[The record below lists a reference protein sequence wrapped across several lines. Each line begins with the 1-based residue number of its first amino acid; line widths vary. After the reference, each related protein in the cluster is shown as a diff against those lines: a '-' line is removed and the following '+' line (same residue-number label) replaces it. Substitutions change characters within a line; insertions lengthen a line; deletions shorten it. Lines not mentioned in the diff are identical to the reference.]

1 MCTKNVVSILQRF
14 ILLHPQLIDLSL
26 DRINKLA
33 EKLGNPEKN
42 IKNIIH
48 VAGTNGK
55 GSTIAYLA
63 ASLISSGKKVDSYTS
78 PHLVEFNERIKIGI
92 NGKQVLISNV
102 DLENILLECEIINNK
117 SPITIFEITTAAA
130 FLQFSRTGSDYLLLE
145 TGLGGRLDATNII
158 EKPLITIIT
167 PISIDHQDF
176 LGKTIKEI
184 ASEKAGI
191 LKKHVPAIIG
201 PQEKEAL
208 LVIEDRARKLESP
221 LIKWGTDFIAYE
233 QNGNLVYEDGHG
245 LLDLP
250 MPFLEGDHQ
259 IINAGVAIAALR
271 HVPENTISQKYI
283 AEGLLNVKWP
293 ARLERLKKGT
303 LNNLMLDGSE
313 LWLDG
318 GHNISA
324 ANVIS
329 KAMKNINDRSPL
341 PLTLIVGMMQSKDSK
356 AFLSYFS
363 SICDKV
369 IAVDIPGQSNAQD
382 AKLIKR
388 NARDLGIKTF
398 IAKDISQAIE
408 IDNKNKVRILIV
420 GSLYLAG
427 HVLKIQKESGH

>member
-1 MCTKNVVSILQRF
+1 MYTENVDSILQRF
-14 ILLHPQLIDLSL
+14 VLLHPQLIDLSL
-26 DRINKLA
+26 DRIKILS
-33 EKLGNPEKN
+33 EKLGNPEKK

-63 ASLISSGKKVDSYTS
+63 ASLIACGKKVDSYTS
-78 PHLVEFNERIKIGI
+78 PHLVEFNERIKIGT
-92 NGKQVLISNV
+92 NGKQKLISNEE
-102 DLENILLECEIINNK
+102 LENILLECEVINNK
-117 SPITIFEITTAAA
+117 SPITIFEITTIAA

-158 EKPLITIIT
+158 EKPLINIIT

-176 LGKTIKEI
+176 LGKSIKEI

-191 LKKHVPAIIG
+191 LKKDVPAIIG

-208 LVIEDRARKLESP
+208 LVIEDRSRKLNSP
-221 LIKWGTDFIAYE
+221 LIKWGTDFLAYE
-233 QNGNLVYEDGHG
+233 QNGNLVYEDSHG

-250 MPFLEGDHQ
+250 MPGLEGDHQ
-259 IINAGVAIAALR
+259 IINAGTAIAALR
-271 HVPENTISQKYI
+271 YVSKKTLEQKYI
-283 AEGLLNVKWP
+283 AQGMLNVEWP
-293 ARLERLKKGT
+293 ARLERLEKGD
-303 LNNLMLDGSE
+303 LNTFMLDGSE

-329 KAMKNINDRSPL
+329 KAMKNLNDRNPM
-341 PLTLIVGMMQSKDSK
+341 PLTLIVGMMRSKDSK

-363 SICDKV
+363 DICDKV
-369 IAVDIPGQSNAQD
+369 IAVNIPDQNNSQD
-382 AKLIKR
+382 AKLIEK

-398 IAKDISQAIE
+398 IAKDIKQAIN
-408 IDNKNKVRILIV
+408 IDNNSKVRILIV

-427 HVLKIQKESGH
+427 HVLKMQSGKN